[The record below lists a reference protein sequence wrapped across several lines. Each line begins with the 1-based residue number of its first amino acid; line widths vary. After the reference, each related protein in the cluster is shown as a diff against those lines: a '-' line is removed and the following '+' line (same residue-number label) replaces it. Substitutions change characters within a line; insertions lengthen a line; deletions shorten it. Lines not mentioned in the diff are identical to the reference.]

1 MSGER
6 NLERLL
12 RHLAPELH
20 AEHYVYCSFADQ
32 RLPDDLDP
40 LCTFREAEGL
50 TAIVDRSQ
58 AVTAGLPFVFEARL
72 ITLTVHSSLE
82 AIGMIAAVATRL
94 AAAGIPCNAIAAYHH
109 DHILVP
115 TAQAPQAMSVLQALV
130 SESGDEPLPH
140 THDGAGSSTAPLHQ
154 QDDGTED
161 HSRHRRG

>member
-20 AEHYVYCSFADQ
+20 AAHYVYSCFADA
-32 RLPDDLDP
+32 RLPNGLDP

-50 TAIVDRSQ
+50 TAIVERSQ
-58 AVTAGLPFVFEARL
+58 AESAGVPFVFEARL
-72 ITLTVHSSLE
+72 ITLTIHSSLE
-82 AIGMIAAVATRL
+82 AIGLIAAVATRL

-115 TAQAPQAMSVLQALV
+115 TAQAAQAMSVLQSLAAG
-130 SESGDEPLPH
+130 SNNEPSTH
-140 THDGAGSSTAPLHQ
+140 THRGAGPATPALSV
-154 QDDGTED
+154 
-161 HSRHRRG
+161 